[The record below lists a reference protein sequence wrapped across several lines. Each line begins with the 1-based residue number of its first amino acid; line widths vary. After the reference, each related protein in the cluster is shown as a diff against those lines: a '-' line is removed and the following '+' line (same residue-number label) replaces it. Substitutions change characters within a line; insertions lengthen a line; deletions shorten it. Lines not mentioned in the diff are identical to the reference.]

1 MFEITNTF
9 INIYDY
15 ALNIN
20 NISYDNSIY
29 ESMF

>member
-20 NISYDNSIY
+20 NTSYDNAIY

>member
-9 INIYDY
+9 INIYGY

-20 NISYDNSIY
+20 NTSCDNVIY
-29 ESMF
+29 ESML

>member
-1 MFEITNTF
+1 MFEINNTF

-20 NISYDNSIY
+20 NISYDNAIY

>member
-9 INIYDY
+9 INIYGY

-20 NISYDNSIY
+20 NASYDNVIY